1 MIKALDIT
9 IKYGDIE
16 EVFTIYT
23 KKLEVNLLEL
33 VHQSYLPS
41 SSLPIKLFMG
51 SEYITDT
58 VEGKLRGTTYG
69 IRQELKDKVSS
80 MTQSREVLSLLD
92 EAIETAAQWFGN

>member
-41 SSLPIKLFMG
+41 SSLPIKVFMG

-58 VEGKLRGTTYG
+58 VEGKLRGTIYG

>member
-9 IKYGDIE
+9 IRYGDIE

-41 SSLPIKLFMG
+41 SSLPIKVFMD

-58 VEGKLRGTTYG
+58 VDGKLRGTTYG
-69 IRQELKDKVSS
+69 IRQELRNIVSS
-80 MTQSREVLSLLD
+80 MTQSKDVLSLLD
-92 EAIETAAQWFGN
+92 EAIETAQQWFGN